1 MNVVRDV
8 CKVLI
13 DEQGLTAEML
23 PESWKFCA
31 AKIDKPWAD
40 INYKLSAGL
49 VDMLTLLSNTD
60 DQLARM
66 HEINIEAVLAKV
78 RLPQTPE
85 WEAPR
90 ARLEVLGLQL
100 VTVVDKPK
108 EEPAAAE
115 DEPPA
120 LAD

>member
-1 MNVVRDV
+1 MFEYEKNEAKFLEMNIIRDV

-13 DEQGLTAEML
+13 DEQGLTAEVL

-60 DQLARM
+60 KLLERM
-66 HEINIEAVLAKV
+66 HEIDIEALLPKI
-78 RLPQTPE
+78 RLP
-85 WEAPR
+85 
-90 ARLEVLGLQL
+90 
-100 VTVVDKPK
+100 
-108 EEPAAAE
+108 
-115 DEPPA
+115 
-120 LAD
+120 